1 MTLIVN
7 DMLNDHND
15 TKGGVSVSPAQW
27 EQRRYEIA
35 KAVLPAVYAD
45 AVDDLLL
52 DEIAHDAV
60 RLADALIDELK
71 KTKRDC
77 PLYADAND
85 LVAEGWVKFEN
96 TKVG

>member
-1 MTLIVN
+1 MPN
-7 DMLNDHND
+7 NYD
-15 TKGGVSVSPAQW
+15 TTMGAVYITPVEW

-71 KTKRDC
+71 K
-77 PLYADAND
+77 
-85 LVAEGWVKFEN
+85 
-96 TKVG
+96 